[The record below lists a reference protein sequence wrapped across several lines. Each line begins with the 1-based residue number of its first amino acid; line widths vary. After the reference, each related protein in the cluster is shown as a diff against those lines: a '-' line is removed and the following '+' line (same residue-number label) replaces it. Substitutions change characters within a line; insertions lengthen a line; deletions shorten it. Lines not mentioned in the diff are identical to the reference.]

1 MEKLTYSVQ
10 ETARVLGVSKNSAY
24 SYCAQG
30 LIPTIRFGKRL
41 VVPVKAL
48 NDLLDSA
55 SNQRGQ

>member
-10 ETARVLGVSKNSAY
+10 ETARVLGISKNSAY

-55 SNQRGQ
+55 GN